1 MATPQTALIPS
12 NTSTLPALRLPVTE
26 AVKELLSASKR
37 PNTLAAYRF
46 DWASF
51 QKWCELVG
59 DQSLPALPETLA
71 EYIAAKRSE
80 LQPSTLQ
87 RHMASIAQAHRLAG
101 YQSPT
106 ESELVRTALQG
117 LRALSV
123 TAYKAPQKGRK
134 SKAPALTAEA
144 MRETLSR
151 LPADLAGVRD
161 RALLLV
167 GYKTAA
173 RRSELSALQWW
184 QVEWQSEGVLLK
196 FQASKTDKTYTG
208 QQVALVREG
217 GLYCPVGALEAW
229 REWCLGAGL
238 DAKQL
243 EAGAVFRGIT
253 KHLKISEKL
262 SAHAIG
268 EIVKARTSGAGLAGI
283 TAHSLRRGHLTEGIK
298 QGKTEADLMKTSRHR
313 SVAVFRSYVEEAD
326 HFAELQVKGCCE

>member
-1 MATPQTALIPS
+1 MATQQTALS
-12 NTSTLPALRLPVTE
+12 AHTSTLPAFTLPVTE
-26 AVKELLSASKR
+26 AVKELLKASKK
-37 PNTLAAYRF
+37 PNTLSAYRF

-51 QKWCELVG
+51 QKWCHTVRAE
-59 DQSLPALPETLA
+59 SLPAIPETLA

-80 LQPSTLQ
+80 LHPSTLQ
-87 RHMASIAQAHRLAG
+87 RHCASIAQAHRLAG

-117 LRALSV
+117 LRALSA
-123 TAYKAPQKGRK
+123 TTFRAPRKGRK
-134 SKAPALTAEA
+134 SKAPALTADA
-144 MRETLSR
+144 MRQTLSR
-151 LPADLAGVRD
+151 LSADGAGLRD
-161 RALLLV
+161 TALLLV

-173 RRSELSALQWW
+173 RRSELSGLQWW
-184 QVEWQSEGVLLK
+184 QIEWQPEGVLLK
-196 FQASKTDKTYTG
+196 FQASKTDKTFTG

-229 REWCLGAGL
+229 REWCLEAGIGAEE
-238 DAKQL
+238 L

-253 KHLKISEKL
+253 KHLKISDRL

-268 EIVKARTSGAGLAGI
+268 EIVKARTLGAGLAGI

-298 QGKTEADLMKTSRHR
+298 QGRTEADLMRTSRHR

-326 HFAELQVKGCCE
+326 PFSRATGKGLL

>member
-1 MATPQTALIPS
+1 MTTPQTALIPS

-51 QKWCELVG
+51 ETWCSCESL
-59 DQSLPALPETLA
+59 QSLPASPETLA

-87 RHMASIAQAHRLAG
+87 RHCASIAQAHRLAG

-123 TAYKAPQKGRK
+123 TAYKAPKKGRK

-151 LPADLAGVRD
+151 LPADGAGVRD

-184 QVEWQSEGVLLK
+184 QVEWQAEGVLLK

-217 GLYCPVGALEAW
+217 GLYCPVSALEAW
-229 REWCLGAGL
+229 REWCLGAGI
-238 DAKQL
+238 DSQKL
-243 EAGAVFRGIT
+243 ETGAVFRGIT
-253 KHLKISEKL
+253 KHLKIAEKL

-268 EIVKARTSGAGLAGI
+268 EIVKARTIGAGLAGI

-298 QGKTEADLMKTSRHR
+298 QGKTEADLMRTSRHR

-326 HFAELQVKGCCE
+326 PFKRATGKGLL